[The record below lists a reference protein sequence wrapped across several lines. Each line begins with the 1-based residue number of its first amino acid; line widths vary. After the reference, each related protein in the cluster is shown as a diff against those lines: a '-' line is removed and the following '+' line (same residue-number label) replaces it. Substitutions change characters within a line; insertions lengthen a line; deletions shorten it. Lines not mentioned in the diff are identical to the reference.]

1 MLTFL
6 IHVIFHVLPHHW
18 RSKAFYVLLVTIY
31 INLYIVENLKY
42 VYIIYSSHL
51 LVHFITNESYRS
63 VSILESVSILAL
75 HRFYFLHEALVEQLQ
90 GHNQEYYD
98 GSADGDEDN
107 DSDEDEDEDE
117 DNYNDDDDED
127 GDDMM

>member
-1 MLTFL
+1 MLTFI

-18 RSKAFYVLLVTIY
+18 RSKLFYVLLVTIY

-63 VSILESVSILAL
+63 VSILAL
-75 HRFYFLHEALVEQLQ
+75 HRFYFLHAALVEQLQ

-98 GSADGDEDN
+98 GDADGDEDD
-107 DSDEDEDEDE
+107 DSDEDEDEDEDE